1 MPTLIN
7 GFQGFD
13 PVDFEDGVDR
23 LAFLMNKQRI
33 LMSACEVENLAPDV
47 AFLVTQLALVDEAME
62 ALENFKDL
70 SKPWKRNTEADIE
83 HVKGEV
89 IDQLFFVLQSCVALG
104 MDSAEVF
111 ERYNQKHTE
120 NIQRIINKR
129 KGMDTPL

>member
-1 MPTLIN
+1 
-7 GFQGFD
+7 
-13 PVDFEDGVDR
+13 
-23 LAFLMNKQRI
+23 
-33 LMSACEVENLAPDV
+33 
-47 AFLVTQLALVDEAME
+47 ME

-111 ERYNQKHTE
+111 ERYNQ
-120 NIQRIINKR
+120 NIQKISNALLTSAKEWIHHYELVRIV
-129 KGMDTPL
+129 

>member
-33 LMSACEVENLAPDV
+33 LMSACEVENLTPDA

-62 ALENFKDL
+62 ALQNFKDL
-70 SKPWKRNTEADIE
+70 SKPWKRNVLADIE
-83 HVKGEV
+83 YIKSEV
-89 IDQLFFVLQSCVALG
+89 IDQLFFVLQSFALLG
-104 MDSAEVF
+104 MDSSEVF
-111 ERYNQKHTE
+111 ERYNQKHIE